1 MKRSAWFAAVLAL
14 PFAALAQDASTHG
27 QKHQPYA
34 GQQSRAIKAL
44 SAQEVDDLVAGRG
57 MGTARAAELNRYPGP
72 AHVLELQDRLG
83 LTPEQVSRAHAIQAH
98 MQAQATA
105 AGQRV
110 VAAERTLDEA
120 FAKGAIDE
128 ASLTARVLEVGQLQ
142 AEFRLAH
149 LQAHLEMKGLLTPE
163 QVARYDGL
171 RGYSGNEAHD
181 AHKRRP

>member
-1 MKRSAWFAAVLAL
+1 MKQITLFCAAIAL
-14 PFAALAQDASTHG
+14 PIAALAQDAPKHG
-27 QKHQPYA
+27 QPHQTYV

-44 SAQEVDDLVAGRG
+44 STQEVDDLLAGRG

-72 AHVLELQDRLG
+72 AHVLELRDRLG
-83 LTPEQVSRAHAIQAH
+83 LTPEQVNRTHAIHAH

-128 ASLTARVLEVGQLQ
+128 ASLTARVREAGQRQ
-142 AEFRLAH
+142 AEFRLSH
-149 LQAHLEMKGLLTPE
+149 LQAHLEMKSLLTPE
-163 QVARYDGL
+163 QVARYDDL
-171 RGYSGNEAHD
+171 RGYGGH
-181 AHKRRP
+181 HR